1 MKFEIFAG
9 LNGGFGGAQSLG
21 IFDFND
27 EDEALQAARNAAI
40 EEYESYEG
48 CHGILSREECE
59 EDLIA
64 SFGIEYAT
72 EDDIDMAYLEE
83 VESWI
88 EYYVE
93 EVE

>member
-21 IFDFND
+21 IFDFDD
-27 EDEALQAARNAAI
+27 EEEALQEARNAAI

-48 CHGILSREECE
+48 CHGILSREECK

-72 EDDIDMAYLEE
+72 EDNVDMAYLEE

-93 EVE
+93 EV

>member
-21 IFDFND
+21 IFDFNN
-27 EDEALQAARNAAI
+27 EEEALQEARNAAI

-48 CHGILSREECE
+48 CHGILSWEECK

-72 EDDIDMAYLEE
+72 EDNVDMAYLEE
-83 VESWI
+83 IESWI

>member
-21 IFDFND
+21 IFDFDD
-27 EDEALQAARNAAI
+27 EEEALQEARNAAI

-48 CHGILSREECE
+48 CHGILSQEECK

-72 EDDIDMAYLEE
+72 EDNVDMAYLEE
-83 VESWI
+83 IESWI

>member
-21 IFDFND
+21 IFDFDD
-27 EDEALQAARNAAI
+27 EEEALQEARNAAI

-48 CHGILSREECE
+48 CHGILSREECK
-59 EDLIA
+59 EDLIE

-72 EDDIDMAYLEE
+72 EDNVDIAYLEE
-83 VESWI
+83 IESWI

>member
-9 LNGGFGGAQSLG
+9 LSGGFGGAQSLG
-21 IFDFND
+21 VFDFDN

-48 CHGILSREECE
+48 CHGILSWEECK
-59 EDLIA
+59 EDLIE
-64 SFGIEYAT
+64 SFGIT
-72 EDDIDMAYLEE
+72 EDDVDMAYLEE
-83 VESWI
+83 IESWI

>member
-9 LNGGFGGAQSLG
+9 LSGGFGGAQSLG
-21 IFDFND
+21 VFDFDN

-48 CHGILSREECE
+48 CYGILNREECE

-64 SFGIEYAT
+64 SFGIT
-72 EDDIDMAYLEE
+72 EDDVDMAYLEE
-83 VESWI
+83 IESWI